1 MNKKKIDVL
10 KEKLEIKQK
19 DEKLECCKVCEFKTN
34 SKQGL
39 KTHMARKHTTF
50 EKETFPKQCDLC
62 KNTFE
67 TKEEIEKHLL
77 SHSYKS
83 SEKLQFKCDEC
94 DFWCPNTESIEAHI
108 KKEHSEKITC
118 GICDYETKDIEVLET
133 HIAACQI
140 YKGCCKEIFKNIPD
154 IKKHVNSKH
163 GGGRWLIK
171 HICID
176 PKNSEYLVSET
187 HYSDQL
193 FRKYKK

>member
-1 MNKKKIDVL
+1 MLIPCSVSFDVCFKFYNLANKMFTISNA
-10 KEKLEIKQK
+10 ESIEAHI
-19 DEKLECCKVCEFKTN
+19 
-34 SKQGL
+34 
-39 KTHMARKHTTF
+39 
-50 EKETFPKQCDLC
+50 
-62 KNTFE
+62 NTDS
-67 TKEEIEKHLL
+67 IEAHI
-77 SHSYKS
+77 
-83 SEKLQFKCDEC
+83 
-94 DFWCPNTESIEAHI
+94 NTESIEAHI
-108 KKEHSEKITC
+108 KKGHSENISFD
-118 GICDYETKDIEVLET
+118 ICDFETKDIDVLET